1 MEISGSRVGRKLCCM
16 NIQYSRAADERGVAY
31 GNAMEGTE
39 IISAS
44 MLSLQLISGLQRHE
58 YGYDAE
64 IIHR

>member
-1 MEISGSRVGRKLCCM
+1 MEISGGRVGRKLCCM
-16 NIQYSRAADERGVAY
+16 NIQYSRAADERRVVLGH
-31 GNAMEGTE
+31 AMEGAE

-44 MLSLQLISGLQRHE
+44 MFSLQLISGLQRHE

>member
-1 MEISGSRVGRKLCCM
+1 M
-16 NIQYSRAADERGVAY
+16 NIQYSRAADERRVVLGH
-31 GNAMEGTE
+31 AMEGAE

-44 MLSLQLISGLQRHE
+44 MFSLQLISGLQRHE

>member
-1 MEISGSRVGRKLCCM
+1 AQAGLESLRLPDRCQC
-16 NIQYSRAADERGVAY
+16 SRAADERRVVLGH
-31 GNAMEGTE
+31 AMEGAE

-44 MLSLQLISGLQRHE
+44 MFSLQLISGLQRHE

>member
-1 MEISGSRVGRKLCCM
+1 M
-16 NIQYSRAADERGVAY
+16 NIQYSRAADERRVAH
-31 GNAMEGTE
+31 GNAMEGAE